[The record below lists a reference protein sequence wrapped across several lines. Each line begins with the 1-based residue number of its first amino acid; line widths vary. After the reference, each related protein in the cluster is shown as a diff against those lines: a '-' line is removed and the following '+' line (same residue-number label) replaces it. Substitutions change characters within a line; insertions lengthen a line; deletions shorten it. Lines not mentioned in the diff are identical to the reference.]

1 MTGEKERRGKSK
13 IPTGRKSHLEGF
25 PGGKRIKKKVTDIH
39 FNPQLSIHQPIYTP
53 ETQKI

>member
-1 MTGEKERRGKSK
+1 MTGEKERRKKSK